1 MGTAWKH
8 RKRATREGQAL
19 VEYVVTAGVLVAA
32 ATALAVFLYAFREY
46 AGRVLDLMA
55 SEYP

>member
-1 MGTAWKH
+1 M
-8 RKRATREGQAL
+8 
-19 VEYVVTAGVLVAA
+19 EYVVTAGVLVAA